1 LVWFDAS
8 GHGVYKKRAS
18 GPAEAMDH
26 EEKAKILNEIKEIRN
41 LVAASAA
48 QGLLAG
54 GQQTTPQK
62 RVLFLF

>member
-1 LVWFDAS
+1 
-8 GHGVYKKRAS
+8 
-18 GPAEAMDH
+18 MDH
-26 EEKAKILNEIKEIRN
+26 EEKTKILNEIKEIRN